1 MGSFPESYNDPVS
14 LPFNGFDN
22 CEVRKGKGCYPDD
35 LKILK
40 CVNLIEITV
49 NCLCFSDEPHWVEV
63 LTEVL
68 LSLLTRPTSLFRH
81 VVDHVFTLLAP
92 HLTLNALNMIL
103 EVSSFSVNTT

>member
-14 LPFNGFDN
+14 LPFPY

-35 LKILK
+35 LNVLK
-40 CVNLIEITV
+40 CVNVIVIAV
-49 NCLCFSDEPHWVEV
+49 NCFCFSDEPHWVEV

-68 LSLLTRPTSLFRH
+68 LSLLTQPSSLFRH

-103 EVSSFSVNTT
+103 EVSRSSVNTT